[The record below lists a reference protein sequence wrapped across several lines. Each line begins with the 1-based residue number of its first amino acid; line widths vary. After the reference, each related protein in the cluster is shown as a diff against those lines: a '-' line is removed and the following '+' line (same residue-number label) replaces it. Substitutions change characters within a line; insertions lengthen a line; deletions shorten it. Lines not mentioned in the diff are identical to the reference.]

1 MDKTSDQ
8 LVLEAYEQEYEK
20 QRDEIQNRI
29 GIQNNMAER
38 AISITVLLGSVL
50 AALFTFFMKD
60 FTAQSFTQRMDL
72 FVSVCVPVLFVHG
85 TLAQFTLAAWIYQLS
100 IMFRIVRYWNWMVEN
115 KVEPVIG
122 TKGDVYLW
130 DRHPNPPWDLAVD
143 TKVVRYFQPLFVYG
157 LCAVGLLGLPLACW
171 WQPQEAGFWLVRSF
185 GISVSIGLIVTLCVL
200 AVVHLKVVR
209 GTEAFRLSVSQVAD
223 DRPSPVTTVVK
234 PEKRMETQHD
244 FRKAYFVQTRQEI
257 DTEKRERD
265 HILHLVVLV
274 LGALGFAI
282 IQSEKAQEFLKNR
295 YSLLMD
301 AGTVVLFMALFWL
314 RRAKMQQIAD
324 RWFVLRSML
333 KSGDIGIPEDKS
345 LEALVTT
352 GLQGRRYLRK
362 DWVVCWAVCIPL
374 AGPAAMTLHY
384 MGWYPGHIIA
394 TLAFAIVALGALA
407 WLILMRRLKCPN
419 AGTPAPGTDSSKPAS
434 EG

>member
-1 MDKTSDQ
+1 MDKTADQ
-8 LVLEAYEQEYEK
+8 LLLAAYEQEYEK

-60 FTAQSFTQRMDL
+60 FDAKSFAQPMDL
-72 FVSVCVPVLFVHG
+72 FVSVCVPVLFAHG
-85 TLAQFTLAAWIYQLS
+85 ILVQFTLGAWIYQLS
-100 IMFRIVRYWNWMVEN
+100 MMFRIVRYWNWMVER

-122 TKGDVYLW
+122 KKGDVYLW
-130 DRHPNPPWDLAVD
+130 DRHPNPPWDLPVD
-143 TKVVRYFQPLFVYG
+143 TRVVRYFQPLFVYG
-157 LCAVGLLGLPLACW
+157 LCAVGLLGLPLAFW
-171 WQPQEAGFWLVRSF
+171 WHPQNAGFWSVRTF
-185 GISVSIGLIVTLCVL
+185 GIIASVGLILTLCGF

-209 GTEAFRLSVSQVAD
+209 GTEAFRRSLNQGAANKEMRTPLPHSEAD
-223 DRPSPVTTVVK
+223 
-234 PEKRMETQHD
+234 METQHD

-265 HILHLVVLV
+265 HILYLVVLV

-282 IQSEKAQEFLKNR
+282 IQSEKPQEFLKNR

-333 KSGDIGIPEDKS
+333 KSGDIGIPEEKS
-345 LEALVTT
+345 LEALVAT
-352 GLQGRRYLRK
+352 GLRGKRYLWK
-362 DWVVCWAVCIPL
+362 DWVVCCAVCVPL
-374 AGPAAMTLHY
+374 AGPAAMTLHSV
-384 MGWYPGHIIA
+384 GWSPRGIII
-394 TLAFAIVALGALA
+394 TLCIAAVTVVGLA
-407 WLILMRRLKCPN
+407 WVILMRRLKCPN
-419 AGTPAPGTDSSKPAS
+419 VETSTPGTEVPEPGL